1 MAFNFSP
8 KIVTDGL
15 VQYLDAS
22 NPSSYPGS
30 GTTWYDMSRGGN
42 NITLTNSP
50 TYTIGTQNSF
60 FFNGSNNYGTFV
72 NNPIYTAYGA
82 DPTNQKWTI
91 DCWYSVPNILARQP
105 LIGPYGGGIGFG
117 FYFDFSPT
125 NFQPLMYT
133 DGDKYLYGSVAATGT
148 TNSHIT
154 FVFDGSSGQRNQ
166 YMYLNGVLIGSRQ
179 DSTSETYPT
188 LTNTMYLGYDGSQY
202 LYGNLY
208 ALKMYTKA
216 LSATEV
222 LQNYNATKTRYG
234 L

>member
-50 TYTIGTQNSF
+50 AYTIGTQNSF
-60 FFNGSNNYGTFV
+60 FFNGSSNYGTFV

-82 DPTNQKWTI
+82 DPINQKWTI
-91 DCWYSVPNILARQP
+91 DCWYSVPNIYSVQP
-105 LIGPYGGGIGFG
+105 LLGGGGIGDG
-117 FYFDFSPT
+117 IYFDFYVAQPL
-125 NFQPLMYT
+125 PLMYT
-133 DGDKYLYGSVAATGT
+133 DPNKYLYGSVAATGP
-148 TNSHIT
+148 TNNHIT
-154 FVFDGSSGQRNQ
+154 FVFDGSSGQRSQ

-179 DSTSETYPT
+179 DSTSDTYPT
-188 LTNTMYLGYDGSQY
+188 LTNTMYLGYYTSQYY

-216 LSATEV
+216 LSQAEV